1 MTEHLST
8 RHSMTK
14 SRLLALAVLLTTCG
28 ILCPWQ
34 ALVAEEPPA
43 KYMGTGSC
51 SSSNCHGSVNA
62 LTGSNVLQNEYHTWL
77 KLDKHSKAYSVL
89 LNDDSK
95 KIASHLGIPHAEK
108 EPLCLKCH
116 ATYTPNLEQQGP
128 KFQIEDG
135 VTCESCHNPSEK
147 WLKSHTVAKSTH
159 AENVANGLADLT
171 PLDKRATLCLSCHFG
186 NDEKTVNHKLYGAG
200 HPRLAFE
207 LDTFGVLQP
216 KHWVVDEDYKRR
228 KSPYVPVVTWLVGQ
242 TAQAIATLEA
252 LESPKRSKN
261 GWLPELSLFDCY
273 SCHHSLTEDQWK
285 QREYG
290 GKPGELNLNLPSLYI
305 LREAV
310 TALDPSVGDALRT
323 GLATLHSGYKT
334 EGEGNTVTP
343 LKKLLS
349 NKVMPLAV
357 AAQGDTKYC
366 RNLLKHLSRFA
377 AHTGSLKYEVAEQVG
392 MGIQALLASSPEL
405 ATSYKSDLDGIFK
418 ALQSSE
424 SFNAANFT
432 TAAAALAKKLN

>member
-1 MTEHLST
+1 MTNL
-8 RHSMTK
+8 RP
-14 SRLLALAVLLTTCG
+14 LAFVVL
-28 ILCPWQ
+28 IIAWNIIVPWRE
-34 ALVAEEPPA
+34 LFAEEPPA
-43 KYMGTGSC
+43 KFMGTGSC
-51 SSSNCHGSVNA
+51 SSSNCHGSANP

-89 LNDDSK
+89 LNEDSK
-95 KIASHLGIPHAEK
+95 KIASHLGIAQAEN

-116 ATYTPNLEQQGP
+116 ATYTPSLEQRGP
-128 KFQIEDG
+128 KYQLEDG
-135 VTCESCHNPSEK
+135 VSCESCHNPSEK
-147 WLKSHTVAKSTH
+147 WLKSHSVAKTTH

-171 PLDKRATLCLSCHFG
+171 PLDKRANLCLSCHFG
-186 NDEKTVNHKLYGAG
+186 NDEKTVNHRLYGAG

-216 KHWVVDEDYKRR
+216 KHWVVDEDYERR

-290 GKPGELNLNLPSLYI
+290 GRPGELNLNLPSLYI

-310 TALDPSVGDALRT
+310 TALDPKVGESLRN
-323 GLATLHSGYKT
+323 GLAALHSGYKT
-334 EGEGNTVTP
+334 EGGGNTITP

-357 AAQGDTKYC
+357 AAKGDTRYC
-366 RNLLKHLSRFA
+366 RSLLTNLARFA
-377 AHTGSLKYEVAEQVG
+377 AQSTSLKYEVAEQVG

-405 ATSYKSDLDGIFK
+405 ASSYKSDLDRIFK

-424 SFNAANFT
+424 SFNASIFT
-432 TAAAALAKKLN
+432 DAARALAKKLG